1 MEDKIDFSPS
11 KTIMSLTTISFDIFV
26 LETLLPLTK
35 GMTVVVAGEEEQRDH
50 KRLRKAIIRNNVEM
64 LQMTPSRLQLMVS
77 DGNGILQIDSIKE
90 LMVGGEAFPQ
100 RLLEKVREQFRG
112 RIYNMYGPTE
122 TTVWS
127 TVKELT
133 GSQEVTIGK
142 PIANTQVYILDK
154 YQKVVPVG
162 VEGELYISGD
172 GLARGYL
179 NRSELTREKFVSNP
193 FIPGAKMYRT
203 GDMARWLPDG
213 EIEFVGRTDYQVK
226 IRGFR
231 IELAEIEACL
241 LEHEEIREA
250 VVNVKG
256 DGLDRFICAYIVPS
270 GEIDVISL
278 RRFLT
283 RKLPS
288 YMIPQYFIKMDK
300 LPLTSNHKIDRYLLP
315 EPDIEESTGNEYA
328 APQTEIQTRVL
339 EIWQSVLGR
348 ERIGIKDN
356 FFDIGG
362 NSISLIHMHNQLDK
376 IYPGAVKITD
386 IFGHP
391 TILKISDLI
400 SRMNEPKGKELRLEL
415 LPLQSDYF
423 ISKPDN
429 TRGVSFKFD
438 IVGPLFAKFMDKSK
452 EIDCT
457 IGDILLSIYIYLLGK
472 ISGESSVS
480 VQVMIGNFDE
490 VLQLCVDMASIND
503 FTELAGVVSTK
514 AKIHKEGLIYR
525 VKELDGSHFQK
536 KGNFILPVFYKS
548 SLLNSDVRLTDYYD
562 IALGTTELEQ
572 KVQVLFSYNS
582 RRLKK
587 EKVKELVKNYS
598 ILVNSF

>member
-1 MEDKIDFSPS
+1 MILFKGDLYHSKDQEIILNQLEDEINKTRRTKMLNPEKVIVALEKLGQSIAEGEFDALISQLNIEGIEKHID
-11 KTIMSLTTISFDIFV
+11 IILMSLKRENIEYKVKTELGEHYFDIQKTDPPFNQKK
-26 LETLLPLTK
+26 LWIRPMPLGTLLHIA
-35 GMTVVVAGEEEQRDH
+35 AGN
-50 KRLRKAIIRNNVEM
+50 I
-64 LQMTPSRLQLMVS
+64 
-77 DGNGILQIDSIKE
+77 
-90 LMVGGEAFPQ
+90 
-100 RLLEKVREQFRG
+100 
-112 RIYNMYGPTE
+112 
-122 TTVWS
+122 
-127 TVKELT
+127 
-133 GSQEVTIGK
+133 
-142 PIANTQVYILDK
+142 
-154 YQKVVPVG
+154 
-162 VEGELYISGD
+162 
-172 GLARGYL
+172 
-179 NRSELTREKFVSNP
+179 
-193 FIPGAKMYRT
+193 
-203 GDMARWLPDG
+203 
-213 EIEFVGRTDYQVK
+213 
-226 IRGFR
+226 
-231 IELAEIEACL
+231 
-241 LEHEEIREA
+241 
-250 VVNVKG
+250 
-256 DGLDRFICAYIVPS
+256 
-270 GEIDVISL
+270 
-278 RRFLT
+278 
-283 RKLPS
+283 
-288 YMIPQYFIKMDK
+288 
-300 LPLTSNHKIDRYLLP
+300 
-315 EPDIEESTGNEYA
+315 
-328 APQTEIQTRVL
+328 
-339 EIWQSVLGR
+339 GR